1 MFHVKHIIKHT
12 NISKESLNKL
22 NSLLDIHQVRLT
34 KYAEE
39 LMWWNTKINLVSRDV
54 SRETVI
60 EHIRHSLLIH
70 QFIDVEKGG
79 DIIDTGT
86 GGGLPGIPLA
96 ICFPDINFVLN
107 DIVSKKV
114 MAVKQMAFKL
124 GLKNVKT
131 LVGSISEVPIKN
143 EDLVITKHAFKI
155 EDLISFIEKT
165 EWNRIV
171 FLKGGEEVLKEI
183 DGVRCRLE
191 INIIE
196 LDAVLKSDFYKGKA
210 IVEVSKVHE

>member
-1 MFHVKHIIKHT
+1 MFHVKHIIKHSE
-12 NISKESLNKL
+12 ISKESLIKL
-22 NSLLDIHQVRLT
+22 NSLLDIHQVQLT

-70 QFIDVEKGG
+70 QYLDVQQGG
-79 DIIDTGT
+79 VIIDTGT
-86 GGGLPGIPLA
+86 GGGLPGMPLA
-96 ICFPDINFVLN
+96 ICFPDLNFVLN
-107 DIVSKKV
+107 DIVSKKM
-114 MAVKQMAFKL
+114 MAIKQMAFKL

-131 LVGSISEVPIKN
+131 QTGSISEVPIRN

-165 EWNRIV
+165 EWRKIV
-171 FLKGGEEVLKEI
+171 FLKGKEEVIKEI
-183 DGVRCRLE
+183 DGVLSKLE
-191 INIIE
+191 INIIG

-210 IVEVSKVHE
+210 IVEVLKSHE

>member
-1 MFHVKHIIKHT
+1 MFHVKHIIKHAD
-12 NISKESLNKL
+12 ISKESLNKL

-131 LVGSISEVPIKN
+131 LVGPISEVPIKN

-191 INIIE
+191 INIIK

>member
-1 MFHVKHIIKHT
+1 MFHVKHTIIHT
-12 NISKESLNKL
+12 EISKESLTKL
-22 NSLLDIHQVRLT
+22 NSLLDIHQNQLT

-39 LMWWNTKINLVSRDV
+39 LMWWNTKVNLVSRDV

-70 QFIDVEKGG
+70 QYLYIEQAGT
-79 DIIDTGT
+79 IIDTGT

-96 ICFPDINFVLN
+96 ICFPDLNFVLN
-107 DIVSKKV
+107 DIVSKKI

-131 LVGSISEVPIKN
+131 HTGSISEVPIEK

-155 EDLISFIEKT
+155 EDLVSFIEKT
-165 EWNRIV
+165 EWSRIV
-171 FLKGGEEVLKEI
+171 FLKGGEEVLKEL
-183 DGVRCRLE
+183 DGVLSKLK

-196 LDAVLKSDFYKGKA
+196 LDTVLRSDFYKGKA
-210 IVEVSKVHE
+210 IVEVSKNHE

>member
-12 NISKESLNKL
+12 GISKESLNKL